1 MFEQL
6 ERYKVN
12 QNTFSDRTV
21 LIHPR
26 LAWIIYYKEVHS
38 VTKVCERF
46 GISRKTF
53 YKWWNKYTK
62 SGGDSS
68 SLLDSSKKPHNSPL
82 STPED
87 IVKKVVEGKILT
99 GYGQRRL
106 REYLKE
112 NYDITLSEH
121 TIWKLLKRHYNND
134 IPNPEK
140 PLSLNIELFDNP
152 GKQIEIGMIDVSEYT
167 AKIPSVL
174 FTALDLFTHL
184 RISKIYNKISAAN
197 IKDFVSFIIDK
208 YPFKIS
214 SISIVNDPSLTGLQ
228 DMTSNS
234 FSDLEITSFAF
245 PNIDDMKNGIVQEV
259 HQKDIRDFF
268 SRVNFDSNQD
278 FLTKFN
284 NYLKQF
290 NNHQSRD
297 DLDGLT
303 PLQKLR
309 TSSKS
314 KFIFYFEY

>member
-12 QNTFSDRTV
+12 QNTFSNKTV

-26 LAWIIYYKEVHS
+26 LAWMIYYKEVRS

-46 GISRKTF
+46 SISRKTF
-53 YKWWNKYTK
+53 YKWWNKYEK

-82 STPED
+82 STPEY
-87 IVKKVVEGKILT
+87 IIKKVVEGKILT

-134 IPNPEK
+134 IPNQEN
-140 PLSLNIELFDNP
+140 PLSFGRELFEYP
-152 GKQIEIGMIDVSEYT
+152 GKQIEIGMINVSEYT
-167 AKIPSVL
+167 GRVPSIL
-174 FTALDLFTHL
+174 FTAVDSFSHL
-184 RISKIYNKISAAN
+184 RISKTYYKISAVN
-197 IKDFVSFIIDK
+197 IKDFITFVIDK
-208 YPFKIS
+208 YPFKIN

-228 DMTSNS
+228 DMSSNS
-234 FSDLEITSFAF
+234 FSDLEITSFNF
-245 PNIDDMKNGIVQEV
+245 TNIDGMKNGVVREV
-259 HQKDIRDFF
+259 HQEDIRDFF
-268 SRVNFDSNQD
+268 SRINFDSNQD

-290 NNHQSRD
+290 NNHQSQD

-309 TSSKS
+309 TSTKS
-314 KFIFYFEY
+314 KNIFYFEY